1 MNCTDVMLDAMLIF
15 DVLLFSEPNSKII
28 TVDTGA
34 AIEIKYPIYSGLRF
48 FGVITAMG
56 SSGIN
61 GPTPTIFVVE
71 VSYDTTVCRL
81 TPIYKS
87 DNVILNAEISG
98 EEVILTV
105 THNSGAVGYIKAL
118 FIPIS

>member
-1 MNCTDVMLDAMLIF
+1 MLFCEL
-15 DVLLFSEPNSKII
+15 NSKII
-28 TVDTGA
+28 KVNTGTGT
-34 AIEIKYPIYSGLRF
+34 EIRYPTYSGLRF
-48 FGVITAMG
+48 LGVITAMG

-61 GPTPTIFVVE
+61 GPIPTIFVVE
-71 VSYDTTVCRL
+71 VSYDATVCRL

-98 EEVILTV
+98 EEVILTT
-105 THNSGAVGYIKAL
+105 THNSEAVGYIKAL